1 MKKLHDRG
9 EYFGSPPLTK
19 FLRVMKLTA
28 VFLLGSLMTVTANS
42 YSQNTRITLSL
53 NNVKLTR
60 LFKAIEAESGYRF
73 AYSNDIIPGGH
84 LVNVQFKDMPVTEAL
99 GRILSPVN
107 LKYRF
112 IEETGVIIVSGK
124 APSPGKETADRIV
137 TGKVTNEE
145 AEALPGVT
153 VHVKDRKIGTTTNA
167 EGAFSI
173 SMPEGTNVLVLSY
186 VGMETQEVEVNGKN
200 NLEIRM
206 KNAGTTIN
214 DVVVVGYGSNTKRNV
229 LQSVSTVAGA
239 QLAEIPVAT
248 LSQSLAARAPGLFVT
263 AGGGKPGRSSSV
275 RIRAYDG
282 IGSALPPLYVI
293 DGVIVD
299 QLAFDGLD
307 ATEVENIS
315 ILKDGAA
322 AAVYGVRGA
331 NGVIVVTTRKGIAG
345 PPKINFLSSYSI
357 DEATKVPEMLSA
369 YDQAVFINDY
379 IRHTDPNWQSSP
391 AYFAQDEL
399 DYWKSNSVN
408 LLDKYFKRP
417 QELRNTLN
425 LSGGGEKA
433 TYFVSGTYYNGKGS
447 FNNIEYQKYNLRAR
461 IDAQVSKDLSVSVN
475 LNSDIRK
482 DQKPYWRYDND
493 NDDMTDLYSGLL
505 QQGKMKED
513 YITVDGKKYP
523 VGNFTNW
530 HPGEVVNSSRSYN
543 RKRWNNYQALL
554 DVTYRIPGVKGLK
567 ARGSFAYYNRSDF
580 RKELN
585 LPYTLYLF
593 KSTGSKQHLVSNELD
608 PGKIWDQNAGNWL
621 RESYATS
628 NFYQLN
634 LYLDYAR
641 SFGKHN
647 ISATAVYEQ
656 SETNDDN
663 FFARNQYLL
672 AGDLDQ
678 LSLGSS
684 DPKDFSLGGGEFDE
698 GRLAGLGRVMYDYA
712 GKYLLETA
720 FRYEGSRYFI
730 PSNRYAFF
738 PSVSVGW
745 RISEERFF
753 KDNIRFINDLKLR
766 GSWGMTGQEP
776 RFNTDGSINKQ
787 LQWEQYYRKVNG
799 AFFGGLSNGIKI
811 GTLPNEDIT
820 WAKKR
825 SLEFGVDAQLLNRK
839 VTLSATRFLNRRSD
853 ILTSRQQS
861 IPTTFGASLPLVN
874 YGIVESSG
882 YELEIAYR
890 NTLSKNVAVRAS
902 FNYGYATTKQVQID
916 EASNIQPYQ
925 SQLGRPAGGLFA
937 LVATDIIRTQA
948 DLDKLPAGY
957 TINGAQPRLGMLN
970 FRDIRGATSDK
981 PDGKID
987 DNDKE
992 FVANYSTPPST
1003 FGIAAGIT
1011 WKGLSVDVLVQGVGN
1026 YYRFRMTMNNAQWM
1040 EQGATS
1046 AAFWKDH
1053 WTPENPN
1060 AAYPIYGNYGGT
1072 NGESTFW
1079 MDNASFVRLKNLNI
1093 GWVLPSRV
1101 MKRTLLKDARIF
1113 FNGSNL
1119 FLLKDKIKWYDP
1131 EGTMKAY
1138 PINRNYTFGINLTL

>member
-19 FLRVMKLTA
+19 FLRTMKLTA
-28 VFLLGSLMTVTANS
+28 VFLLGSLMTVCANS
-42 YSQNTRITLSL
+42 YSQNARITLSL

-60 LFKAIEAESGYRF
+60 IFKAIETESGYRF
-73 AYSNDIIPGGH
+73 AYSNDIIPGRH
-84 LVNVQFKDMPVTEAL
+84 LVNVQFKDIPVSEAL
-99 GRILSPVN
+99 GRILTPVN

-112 IEETGVIIVSGK
+112 IEETGVIIVSEK
-124 APSPGKETADRIV
+124 APSPGKEAADRVV
-137 TGKVTNEE
+137 TGKVTSEE
-145 AEALPGVT
+145 GEALPGVT
-153 VHVKDRKIGTTTNA
+153 IHVKDRKIGTTTNA

-186 VGMETQEVEVNGKN
+186 IGMETQEVAVDGKN
-200 NLEIRM
+200 NLVIRM

-214 DVVVVGYGSNTKRNV
+214 DIVVVGYGSNTKRNV
-229 LQSVSTVAGA
+229 LQSVSTIGGA
-239 QLAEIPVAT
+239 KVAEIPMAT
-248 LSQSLAARAPGLFVT
+248 LSQSLAGRAPGLFVT

-299 QLAFDGLD
+299 QFAFDGLD

-331 NGVIVVTTRKGIAG
+331 NGVIVVTTRKGTAG
-345 PPKINFLSSYSI
+345 LPKINFLSSYSI
-357 DEATKVPEMLSA
+357 DEATKVPETLSA
-369 YDQAVFINDY
+369 YDEAIFINDY
-379 IRHTDPNWQSSP
+379 IRQTDPNWQSNP

-399 DYWKSNSVN
+399 DYWKGTNVN

-417 QELRNTLN
+417 REIRNTLN
-425 LSGGGEKA
+425 LSGGGEKV
-433 TYFVSGTYYNGKGS
+433 TYFVSGTYYNGTGS
-447 FNNIEYQKYNLRAR
+447 FNNIEYQKYNMRAR
-461 IDAQVSKDLSVSVN
+461 IDAQVNKDLSLSVN
-475 LNSDIRK
+475 LNSDIRN
-482 DQKPYWRYDND
+482 DHKPFWRYDND

-505 QQGKMKED
+505 KRGKMAED
-513 YITVDGKKYP
+513 YITFNGKEYP
-523 VGNFTNW
+523 VGNFMKW
-530 HPGEVVNSSRSYN
+530 HPGEVVNGNSGYN

-554 DVTYRIPGVKGLK
+554 DVTYRIPGVEGLK
-567 ARGSFAYYNRSDF
+567 ARGSFAYYNRNDY

-585 LPYTLYLF
+585 LPYKLYMF
-593 KSTGSKQHLVSNELD
+593 NATGSRKHLVGDQLN
-608 PGKIWDQNAGNWL
+608 PGGTFERNDGNWL

-656 SETNDDN
+656 SETNDNN
-663 FFARNQYLL
+663 FFARNQFLL
-672 AGDLDQ
+672 SPSLDQ

-684 DPKDFSLGGGEFDE
+684 DSKNFSLGGGEFDE
-698 GRLAGLGRVMYDYA
+698 GRLAGLGRVVYDYA
-712 GKYLLETA
+712 GKYLLEAA

-738 PSVSVGW
+738 PSVSIGW
-745 RISEERFF
+745 RISDERFF
-753 KDNIRFINDLKLR
+753 KENIHFVDDLKLR
-766 GSWGMTGQEP
+766 GSWGLTGQEP
-776 RFNTDGSINKQ
+776 RFNADGSINTQ

-799 AFFGGLSNGIKI
+799 AFFGGLSNGIAI
-811 GTLPNEDIT
+811 GILPNKDIT

-825 SLEFGVDAQLLNRK
+825 SLEFGLDAQLLNRK
-839 VTLSATRFLNRRSD
+839 VTLSAARFMNRRSD
-853 ILTSRQQS
+853 ILTSRQLS
-861 IPTTFGASLPLVN
+861 TPTTFGASLPLVN

-882 YELEIAYR
+882 YEFEITYR
-890 NTLSKNVAVRAS
+890 NTLSKNMTVHAS

-916 EASNIQPYQ
+916 EASNIRPYQ
-925 SQLGRPAGGLFA
+925 SQLGRAANGLFG

-948 DLDKLPAGY
+948 ELDKLPAGY

-970 FRDIRGATSDK
+970 YRDIRGATSDQ

-987 DNDKE
+987 DNDRE
-992 FVANYSTPPST
+992 FIAKYSTPPST
-1003 FGIAAGIT
+1003 FGINAGVT
-1011 WKGLSVDVLVQGVGN
+1011 WKGLSVDVFVQGVGN
-1026 YYRFRMTMNNAQWM
+1026 YYKFRRTMNSAQWM
-1040 EQGATS
+1040 EQEEGS

-1053 WTPENPN
+1053 WTPENPK
-1060 AAYPIYGNYGGT
+1060 AAYPIYGEYGGT
-1072 NGESTFW
+1072 VSPSTFW
-1079 MDNASFVRLKNLNI
+1079 LDNASFIRLKNLNI
-1093 GWVLPSRV
+1093 GWVLPSRIV
-1101 MKRTLLKDARIF
+1101 KRTLLKDARIF
-1113 FNGSNL
+1113 FNGTNL

-1131 EGTMKAY
+1131 EGHINAY
-1138 PINRNYTFGINLTL
+1138 PINRNYTFGLNLSL